1 VTLALVNGR
10 VRTLDPG
17 APEATAVAV
26 AGEEI
31 VAVGDDAAVRDLA
44 GAAAEVVD
52 LRGAAVIPGIIDSHL
67 HPFLGVLD
75 ARGADL
81 MDARTLD
88 DVRADTG
95 ISGDLIADAAGGGPA
110 IMTFIDFHTALAT
123 PRALEIAGV
132 DGARAFTEHAE
143 VVVDTGGAP
152 TGELREMSAMRLVR
166 DAMPEVT
173 DAERYRYCADQ
184 LRRFAAVGITGAH
197 GMDGTLETL
206 ELLRELES

>member
-1 VTLALVNGR
+1 MTPSVTLALVNGR

-52 LRGAAVIPGIIDSHL
+52 LRGAAVIPGITDSHL
-67 HPFLGVLD
+67 HPFLGALD

-88 DVRADTG
+88 DVRAKV
-95 ISGDLIADAAGGGPA
+95 AEE
-110 IMTFIDFHTALAT
+110 
-123 PRALEIAGV
+123 RA
-132 DGARAFTEHAE
+132 R
-143 VVVDTGGAP
+143 
-152 TGELREMSAMRLVR
+152 
-166 DAMPEVT
+166 
-173 DAERYRYCADQ
+173 
-184 LRRFAAVGITGAH
+184 
-197 GMDGTLETL
+197 
-206 ELLRELES
+206 

>member
-1 VTLALVNGR
+1 G
-10 VRTLDPG
+10 
-17 APEATAVAV
+17 
-26 AGEEI
+26 
-31 VAVGDDAAVRDLA
+31 VGDDAAVRDLA
-44 GAAAEVVD
+44 GAATEVVD
-52 LRGAAVIPGIIDSHL
+52 LGGAAVIPGVIDSHL
-67 HPFLGVLD
+67 HPFLGALD

-88 DVRADTG
+88 DVRAKVAAERARCEPHEWVLGYGLDYNVFADTG

-110 IMTFIDFHTALAT
+110 IMTFIDFHTALVT

-132 DGARAFTEHAE
+132 EGARSFTEHAE
-143 VVVDTGGAP
+143 VVVDAGGVP

-197 GMDGTLETL
+197 GM
-206 ELLRELES
+206 